1 MSENTNTEET
11 QRLTRK
17 LDPLVRPLL
26 SERIKY
32 RLSLC
37 TRCGGTG
44 VYVEDE
50 IDFACMDCC
59 DWLNALK
66 DVEEYCP
73 RTPTW
78 DSMRDEVLYRAAMIE
93 GRKSLTHWQIF
104 SAKPWYA
111 KAAIGVILVAI
122 VCMVAMLV
130 PHERPFSVEQPAA
143 TGKHIA
149 VHYADNRNLFGHVFN
164 P

>member
-1 MSENTNTEET
+1 MDLKRRIIIEKID
-11 QRLTRK
+11 K
-17 LDPLVRPLL
+17 LDKL
-26 SERIKY
+26 SKADRKRALENPEHLI
-32 RLSLC
+32 
-37 TRCGGTG
+37 TIG
-44 VYVEDE
+44 EN
-50 IDFACMDCC
+50 
-59 DWLNALK
+59 NALK